1 MNLGE
6 IGNQARSSNSP
17 SAPRVLKERHRSPL
31 IYAHYIIDSDNLQAV
46 QSQAPKSSHT
56 HSTSPNSFMFIAVRI
71 NIGRQNHHTESI
83 NTLSPRITLQE
94 ARSNTVNV
102 IETNAMATTDH

>member
-1 MNLGE
+1 
-6 IGNQARSSNSP
+6 
-17 SAPRVLKERHRSPL
+17 
-31 IYAHYIIDSDNLQAV
+31 
-46 QSQAPKSSHT
+46 
-56 HSTSPNSFMFIAVRI
+56 MFIAVRI